1 MEVHAS
7 VKHLDYGSEL
17 QSSSS
22 DMGIRCH
29 VLCGGVPVDKIT
41 FTNYQRLLVI
51 WQIKK
56 AYTMEEWSD
65 GLVRSGVVPLVA
77 ESQSDNEDQWCL
89 SKGLTKILSTSHH
102 RLEIETYLPVAARAQ
117 AELTG
122 KPATEGMASRY
133 SSSRFKVYSD
143 LRNDV
148 SWFFPYIENVYDQLR
163 TKLGQEP
170 SQYLPIKCMIKQGPP
185 GGIGGWT
192 VSGEMGVEAGDFEKN
207 RWCLVI
213 SAQELVNLFTGS
225 VSAGW
230 PSDWWANHK
239 SPFPIMV
246 AVEVVRDLGYEQE
259 ANECDREFES
269 DPLYVWHRSLRRTY
283 GWDLYRNMFSAMKT
297 DGVQLGRLGPNPS
310 KRLTNYVLAYM
321 SLGAG
326 GLYLQSATQTIPNAD
341 QRMVQNIIG
350 TRQRILASPRTD
362 QRWIQYL
369 SGNYSSSS

>member
-1 MEVHAS
+1 MEVLAS
-7 VKHLDYGSEL
+7 VKHVECGSEL

-22 DMGIRCH
+22 DTGIRCH
-29 VLCGGVPVDKIT
+29 VLCGGVPVDKTT

-51 WQIKK
+51 WQVRK

-65 GLVRSGVVPLVA
+65 GLVRSGAVPLVA
-77 ESQSDNEDQWCL
+77 ESQFDNEDQWCL
-89 SKGLTKILSTSHH
+89 SRGLTRMLLAGDH
-102 RLEIETYLPVAARAQ
+102 RSEIERHLPMAARAQ
-117 AELTG
+117 TELIG
-122 KPATEGMASRY
+122 KPATEGMTSRY
-133 SSSRFKVYSD
+133 SSSLFKVYSD

-148 SWFFPYIENVYDQLR
+148 SWFFPYIESIYEQLK

-170 SQYLPIKCMIKQGPP
+170 SHYLPIKCIIKQGPP

-192 VSGEMGVEAGDFEKN
+192 VSGEMGVEAGNFEKN

-225 VSAGW
+225 ISAGW
-230 PSDWWANHK
+230 PSDWWANQK

-246 AVEVVRDLGYEQE
+246 AVEVVRDLGYAHE
-259 ANECDREFES
+259 ANEYDREFGS

-283 GWDLYRNMFSAMKT
+283 GWDLYRKMFSAMKT
-297 DGVQLGRLGPNPS
+297 DGVQLDRLGPNPS
-310 KRLTNYVLAYM
+310 KKLTNYVLAYM

-326 GLYLQSATQTIPNAD
+326 ELYLQSATQTIPNAD
-341 QRMVQNIIG
+341 QRMVQDIVG

-362 QRWIQYL
+362 QRWAQYL
-369 SGNYSSSS
+369 SGDLS